1 MAALSTLLA
10 VPSQERIEIHF
21 APSGVRRLLEERI
34 SAEIE
39 RARDEVVVAMFHFTS
54 GRIVDA
60 LAARRRAGVRV
71 AVLLDASQAEE
82 GFIGRLR
89 DLGMEVRRVTPRG
102 DERARF
108 HHKYAVLDGKGVVT
122 GSYNWTVGADMS
134 NHDNIVLLR
143 DAGAAR
149 AFREDFERTW
159 NDREL
164 SHP

>member
-1 MAALSTLLA
+1 
-10 VPSQERIEIHF
+10 
-21 APSGVRRLLEERI
+21 
-34 SAEIE
+34 
-39 RARDEVVVAMFHFTS
+39 
-54 GRIVDA
+54 
-60 LAARRRAGVRV
+60 
-71 AVLLDASQAEE
+71 
-82 GFIGRLR
+82 
-89 DLGMEVRRVTPRG
+89 MEVRRVTPRG